1 MRLSRNLGRNQNS
14 MKPIVCGI
22 DLGTTNSVIAFLKDG
37 RPEAIPVEEGVA
49 ILPSVVS
56 FDSENGKYLV
66 GRQARNRRAA
76 FPDATITS
84 IKRLIGKDSLV
95 AVGRQSLS
103 PEGVSSYILKH
114 LAERAA
120 ERLGQPIKQVV
131 ITVPAYFDDAQRRA
145 TIRAGELAGLDV
157 VRIVN
162 EPTAAAL
169 VYEHVSSEANGG
181 SPYVLVYDLGG
192 GTFDVSILEIK
203 GEIKEVLASS
213 GDTSL
218 GGDDFDERLK
228 EYLLQELREQN
239 DGKEVNED
247 PGLKVRLLDIAER
260 AKISLS
266 DRPYVR
272 INEVAVAMHE
282 GRPLNLDLEV
292 SRAQFQSLTA
302 DLIERAMDKVEEVL
316 REAHLEPKEIGKLI
330 LVGGATRMPAVFEAL
345 SDLFEQ
351 PVEHSIDP
359 DLCVALGAAIQGGLI
374 TGDSVG
380 QILLDVTAHSLGIK
394 TLDWVHHETG
404 DADYFSS
411 IIRRNTRIPVCC
423 AEAFR
428 TIVDRQEGVEV
439 EIFQGESL
447 SCLENTPVGK
457 FFFPLKPSPAR
468 SAVVVEFAY
477 DREGLVRVCVDQKGF
492 DNRKEVTLDIRNRK
506 VDEASGR
513 DIEET
518 PVNYLA
524 EKAARLARDE
534 RLVESMRDEI
544 RRVGVSYEEGVRSG
558 EDESRVDD
566 LEDQLLELIARAEEE
581 LESGE

>member
-1 MRLSRNLGRNQNS
+1 
-14 MKPIVCGI
+14 MKSIVCGI

-37 RPEAIPVEEGVA
+37 RPEAIPIEEGVA

-56 FDSENGKYLV
+56 FEAENGGYV
-66 GRQARNRRAA
+66 IGRQAKNRRAA

-84 IKRLIGKDSLV
+84 IKRLMGKESV
-95 AVGRQSLS
+95 IAVGQQSLS
-103 PEGVSSYILKH
+103 PELISSYILKH

-120 ERLGQPIKQVV
+120 ERLGQPINKVV

-145 TIRAGELAGLDV
+145 TIRAGELAGLEV

-169 VYEHVSSEANGG
+169 VYDRVPSEADGD

-192 GTFDVSILEIK
+192 GTFDVSVLEIK

-218 GGDDFDERLK
+218 GGDDFDELLK
-228 EYLLQELREQN
+228 EYLLGELREQIG
-239 DGKEVNED
+239 GKALTED
-247 PGLKVRLLDIAER
+247 PGLRVRLLDIAER
-260 AKISLS
+260 TKMALS
-266 DRPYVR
+266 DRPYVK
-272 INEVAVAMHE
+272 INEVAVTMRE

-292 SRAQFQSLTA
+292 SRVQFESLTA
-302 DLIERAMDKVEEVL
+302 DLIDRTMNKVEEVL
-316 REAHLEPKEIGKLI
+316 REAHLEPGEIGKLI

-345 SDLFEQ
+345 SVLFEQ
-351 PVEHSIDP
+351 PVEHSVDP

-374 TGDSVG
+374 TGDAVG
-380 QILLDVTAHSLGIK
+380 QILLDVTAHSLGLK
-394 TLDWVHHETG
+394 TLDSVDHVTREP
-404 DADYFSS
+404 DYFST
-411 IIRRNTRIPVCC
+411 IIRRNTRIPVSR

-428 TIVDRQEGVEV
+428 TAVDRQEGVKVEV
-439 EIFQGESL
+439 FQGESL
-447 SCLENTPVGK
+447 SCSENTLVGE
-457 FFFPLKPSPAR
+457 FFYPLKPAPAYSP
-468 SAVVVEFAY
+468 VVVEYAY
-477 DREGLVRVCVDQKGF
+477 DREGLVRICIDQKGF

-506 VDEASGR
+506 IDEASGGQP
-513 DIEET
+513 DET

-524 EKAARLARDE
+524 EKAGRLARDE
-534 RLVESMRDEI
+534 RLAESVRQEI
-544 RRVGVSYEEGVRSG
+544 EKIRVSYEEVVRSG

-566 LEDQLLELIARAEEE
+566 LEDQLLELIERAEEE

>member
-1 MRLSRNLGRNQNS
+1 M
-14 MKPIVCGI
+14 MKSIVCGI

-37 RPEAIPVEEGVA
+37 RPEAIPIEDGVA

-56 FDSENGKYLV
+56 FEAENGSYVV
-66 GRQARNRRAA
+66 GRQAKNRRAA

-84 IKRLIGKDSLV
+84 IKRLMGKESV
-95 AVGRQSLS
+95 VTVGRQSLS
-103 PEGVSSYILKH
+103 PELISSYILKH
-114 LAERAA
+114 LAERAS
-120 ERLGQPIKQVV
+120 ERLGQPINKVV

-169 VYEHVSSEANGG
+169 VYDRVPSEADGG

-192 GTFDVSILEIK
+192 GTFDVSVLEIK

-218 GGDDFDERLK
+218 GGDDFDELLK
-228 EYLLQELREQN
+228 EYLLGELREQIG
-239 DGKEVNED
+239 GKALTED
-247 PGLKVRLLDIAER
+247 PGLRVRLLDIAER
-260 AKISLS
+260 TKIALS
-266 DRPYVR
+266 DRPYVK
-272 INEVAVAMHE
+272 INEVAVSMHE

-292 SRAQFQSLTA
+292 SRVQFELLAA
-302 DLIERAMDKVEEVL
+302 DLIDRTMNKVEEVL
-316 REAHLEPKEIGKLI
+316 REAHLEPGEIGKLI

-345 SDLFEQ
+345 SVLFEQ
-351 PVEHSIDP
+351 PVEHSVDP

-380 QILLDVTAHSLGIK
+380 QILLDVTAHSLGLK
-394 TLDWVHHETG
+394 TLDSVDHVTG
-404 DADYFSS
+404 EPDYFST
-411 IIRRNTRIPVCC
+411 IIRRNTRIPVSR

-428 TIVDRQEGVEV
+428 TAVDRQEGVKVEV
-439 EIFQGESL
+439 FQGESL
-447 SCLENTPVGK
+447 SCSENTLVGE
-457 FFFPLKPSPAR
+457 FFYPLKPAPAYSP
-468 SAVVVEFAY
+468 VVVEYAY
-477 DREGLVRVCVDQKGF
+477 DREGLVRICIDQKGF

-506 VDEASGR
+506 IDEASGGQP
-513 DIEET
+513 DET

-524 EKAARLARDE
+524 EKAGRLARDE
-534 RLVESMRDEI
+534 RLSESMRHEI
-544 RRVGVSYEEGVRSG
+544 GRIRVSYEEAVRSG
-558 EDESRVDD
+558 ENESRVDD
-566 LEDQLLELIARAEEE
+566 LEDQLLELIERAEEE

>member
-1 MRLSRNLGRNQNS
+1 M
-14 MKPIVCGI
+14 MKSIVCGI

-56 FDSENGKYLV
+56 FEAENGGYVV
-66 GRQARNRRAA
+66 GRQAKNRRAA

-84 IKRLIGKDSLV
+84 IKRLMGRESMV
-95 AVGRQSLS
+95 TVGRQSLS
-103 PEGVSSYILKH
+103 PELISSYILKH

-120 ERLGQPIKQVV
+120 ERLGQPIKKVV

-145 TIRAGELAGLDV
+145 TIRAGELAGLEV

-169 VYEHVSSEANGG
+169 VYDRVLSEADGD

-192 GTFDVSILEIK
+192 GTFDVSVLEIK

-218 GGDDFDERLK
+218 GGDDFDELLK
-228 EYLLQELREQN
+228 DYLLAELREQI
-239 DGKEVNED
+239 DGKEVKED
-247 PGLKVRLLDIAER
+247 PGLRVRLLDIAER
-260 AKISLS
+260 TKTALS
-266 DRPYVR
+266 DRPYVK
-272 INEVAVAMHE
+272 INEVAVTMHE

-292 SRAQFQSLTA
+292 SRVQFELLTA
-302 DLIERAMDKVEEVL
+302 DLIDRTMNKVEEVL
-316 REAHLEPKEIGKLI
+316 REAHLEPGEIGKLI

-345 SDLFEQ
+345 SVLFEQ
-351 PVEHSIDP
+351 PVEHSVDP

-380 QILLDVTAHSLGIK
+380 QILLDVTAHSLGLK
-394 TLDWVHHETG
+394 TLDSVDHVTG
-404 DADYFSS
+404 DPDYFST
-411 IIRRNTRIPVCC
+411 IIRRNTRIPVSR

-428 TIVDRQEGVEV
+428 TAVDRQECVKVEV
-439 EIFQGESL
+439 FQGESL
-447 SCLENTPVGK
+447 SCSENTLIGE
-457 FFFPLKPSPAR
+457 FFYPLKPAPAY
-468 SAVVVEFAY
+468 SQVVVEYAY
-477 DREGLVRVCVDQKGF
+477 DREGLVRICIDQKGF

-506 VDEASGR
+506 IDEASGSQS
-513 DIEET
+513 DET

-524 EKAARLARDE
+524 EKAGRLARDE
-534 RLVESMRDEI
+534 RLAESMRHEI
-544 RRVGVSYEEGVRSG
+544 GKIRVSYEEAVRSG

-566 LEDQLLELIARAEEE
+566 LEDQLLELIEQAEEE
-581 LESGE
+581 LASGE

>member
-1 MRLSRNLGRNQNS
+1 

-37 RPEAIPVEEGVA
+37 RPEAIPVEEGVV

-56 FDSENGKYLV
+56 FEAGNGKCVV
-66 GRQARNRRAA
+66 GRQAKNRRVA
-76 FPDATITS
+76 FPDATVTS
-84 IKRLIGKDSLV
+84 IKRLMGKSSV
-95 AVGRQSLS
+95 VTVGRQDFA
-103 PEGVSSYILKH
+103 PEDISSYILKH

-120 ERLGQPIKQVV
+120 ERLGHPIKQVV

-145 TIRAGELAGLDV
+145 TIRAGEIAGLDV

-169 VYEHVSSEANGG
+169 VYDHVVSETNGG
-181 SPYVLVYDLGG
+181 SPFVLVYDLGG

-203 GEIKEVLASS
+203 GDIKEVLASS
-213 GDTSL
+213 GDTAL
-218 GGDDFDERLK
+218 GGDDFDKLLK
-228 EYLLQELREQN
+228 EYLLKELKEQIG
-239 DGKEVNED
+239 GKELKED

-260 AKISLS
+260 TKIGLS
-266 DRPYVR
+266 DRPYVK
-272 INEVAVAMHE
+272 INEVAVAMYE
-282 GRPLNLDLEV
+282 GRPLNLELEV
-292 SRAQFQSLTA
+292 SRAQFESLTA
-302 DLIERAMDKVEEVL
+302 HLIERTVDKVEEVL
-316 REAHLEPKEIGKLI
+316 REAHLEPGEIGKLI

-351 PVEHSIDP
+351 PVAHSVDP

-394 TLDWVHHETG
+394 TLDTVHHETG
-404 DADYFSS
+404 DADCFST
-411 IIRRNTRIPVCC
+411 IIRRNTRIPVSR

-439 EIFQGESL
+439 EVFQGESL
-447 SCLENTPVGK
+447 SCSENTPVGR
-457 FFFPLKPSPAR
+457 FYYPLKPAPSH
-468 SAVVVEFAY
+468 SSVVVEFAY
-477 DREGLVRVCVDQKGF
+477 DREGLVRICVDQKGF
-492 DNRKEVTLDIRNRK
+492 DNRKEVTLDIRNRT
-506 VDEASGR
+506 VDDASKSEP
-513 DIEET
+513 DET

-524 EKAARLARDE
+524 EKAGRLAGDE
-534 RLVESMRDEI
+534 RLSEDLRSDI
-544 RRVGVSYEEGVRSG
+544 RRLKMNYEEAVRSG
-558 EDESRVDD
+558 EDESRVDH
-566 LEDQLLELIARAEEE
+566 LEDQLLELIERAEEE